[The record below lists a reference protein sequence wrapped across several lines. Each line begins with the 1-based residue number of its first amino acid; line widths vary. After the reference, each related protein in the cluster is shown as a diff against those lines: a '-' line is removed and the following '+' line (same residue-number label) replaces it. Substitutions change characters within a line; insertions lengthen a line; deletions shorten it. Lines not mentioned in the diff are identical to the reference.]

1 MSDHAT
7 KLILCWDVL
16 PDQSEAFFE
25 FNQRRFVPGLRD
37 LGIEPTDAWF
47 TQYGDYPKFLV
58 AGVTPDAERMFYAL
72 ESSTWEELQ
81 KELLTYVKNF
91 SQRVVSARGGFQM

>member
-1 MSDHAT
+1 MSDQAT

-25 FNQRRFVPGLRD
+25 FNQRRFVPGLRQ
-37 LGIEPTDAWF
+37 LGIEPTEAWF

-58 AGVTPDAERMFYAL
+58 AGVTANAEHMFYAL
-72 ESSTWEELQ
+72 ESGAWEELL
-81 KELLTYVKNF
+81 KELLTYVRNF
-91 SQRVVSARGGFQM
+91 SQRIVPARSGFQM